1 MNGKYGLPGYD
12 AYLLPKAIE
21 WYLGGV
27 TPLEKEW
34 ILEQCYE
41 RDFLNPYESKKLLM
55 RINAILPEHFQIKGE
70 IKYISP
76 KVIQKKNS

>member
-1 MNGKYGLPGYD
+1 MDQLILHLLVAKEMNGKYGLPGYD

-34 ILEQCYE
+34 ILE
-41 RDFLNPYESKKLLM
+41 
-55 RINAILPEHFQIKGE
+55 
-70 IKYISP
+70 
-76 KVIQKKNS
+76 